1 VKQIYSFLPLPLG
14 HSLAQTISGD
24 IMKNDMTIG
33 TNFLTRALLA
43 VLVIGLLT
51 SHGKSQT
58 TTAHTL
64 RLSVVDAQG
73 VFVPGAL
80 VVLERNGSQ
89 QELIGV
95 TTEDGTVTF
104 ENLEPGTS
112 KVTVKAMGFVTL
124 EKSVTIAEKQIN
136 RVTLSVAPRTITSVA
151 KRSVSEPN
159 PPPALCAGQ
168 TCVKDEI
175 NSLWLPIPL
184 RIARLFQYEYK
195 LTETPGT
202 VQVGSE
208 FIQNPQDELHQHTI
222 NLKVAELFP
231 DRLTMFKRGSEYLKR
246 YPLAAV
252 HGDKDLAEAVCD
264 DNPLITCMT
273 KGGNWFKRA
282 WMGTTVSLS
291 LSQRSLVQQQI
302 LVAPKFSTKYQF
314 AGGFVF
320 DPAKIFPSVSSW
332 RAMFDE
338 VARIDKALALIG
350 AHDVDEK
357 RAKPWNR
364 PWSVI
369 FPKVEF
375 KILTQF
381 DFVKVSGVLVEAPF
395 PERALNTWT
404 FTWDLSRLIPDTRNR
419 VDEEAIYEAIGM
431 IKETLGKPDG
441 WKKNCVIR
449 KAGEA
454 NDRTLKDIHP
464 AFSAESCQETA
475 QIMKAQTYKLS
486 CVLAGSPNDDGAAV
500 PVGTAPTPAIKPP
513 NNLCNW

>member
-1 VKQIYSFLPLPLG
+1 
-14 HSLAQTISGD
+14 
-24 IMKNDMTIG
+24 MKNDMTIG
-33 TNFLTRALLA
+33 ATFFTRALLV
-43 VLVIGLLT
+43 VLIIGLLT
-51 SHGKSQT
+51 SHGNSQT
-58 TTAHTL
+58 TTALTL
-64 RLSVVDAQG
+64 RLSVIDTQG
-73 VFVPGAL
+73 VLVPGAI
-80 VVLERNGSQ
+80 VVLNRNGNE

-124 EKSVTIAEKQIN
+124 QKSVTITEEHIN
-136 RVTLSVAPRTITSVA
+136 HVTLSIAPRPLMSVDKHA
-151 KRSVSEPN
+151 AVEPN
-159 PPPALCAGQ
+159 PPPALCNGVP
-168 TCVKDEI
+168 CVKEKL
-175 NSLWLPIPL
+175 NSLWLPIPQ

-222 NLKVAELFP
+222 SLKFAELFP
-231 DRLTMFKRGSEYLKR
+231 DRLTMFKRGSDYLKKN
-246 YPLAAV
+246 PTATA
-252 HGDKDLAEAVCD
+252 HGVRDLAEAVCD
-264 DNPLITCMT
+264 DDALITCMT

-282 WMGTTVSLS
+282 WMGTTISLS

-302 LVAPKFSTKYQF
+302 LIDPTFAKKYQF
-314 AGGFVF
+314 TGGFVF

-338 VARIDKALALIG
+338 VARIDKAIALMG
-350 AHDVDEK
+350 AQDVDK
-357 RAKPWNR
+357 DGARPWNHR
-364 PWSVI
+364 WSVI

-419 VDEEAIYEAIGM
+419 VDEKAIFETFAM
-431 IKETLGKPDG
+431 IKETMGKPDE
-441 WKKNCVIR
+441 WKKNCVIQ

-454 NDRTLKDIHP
+454 YERRLKDIHP
-464 AFSAESCQETA
+464 AFNPESCQETGQVMNA
-475 QIMKAQTYKLS
+475 LTYKLS
-486 CVLAGSPNDDGAAV
+486 CALAGSPNDDGPAV
-500 PVGTAPTPAIKPP
+500 PVGTPPYPAMKPP
-513 NNLCNW
+513 NNLCKW